1 MSFYTGTQA
10 EVLFSNPVAYPAE
23 GASSTS
29 AVLLPT
35 GASSAYQQPLF
46 PGGFW
51 QQGRANQ
58 VVTGLMSGV
67 ISGQGS
73 ATTATLT
80 LALNTANNTAS
91 SNATLGAF
99 PALTMTSFSAGPFWV
114 HFAIQARVVGYGTSS
129 VSTQLVTSGA
139 FWATGNSTSV
149 FSLLAP
155 TTLST
160 IDFSVNQWFSPTVTM
175 STNSASNTMTLQQL
189 VIWGEN

>member
-10 EVLFSNPVAYPAE
+10 EVLFSNPAAYPAA
-23 GASSTS
+23 GGSSTS

-35 GASSAYQQPLF
+35 GASGAYQQPLF

-51 QQGRANQ
+51 QQGRQNQ

-67 ISGQGS
+67 ITGEAS
-73 ATTATLT
+73 ATTATVT

-99 PALTMTSFSAGPFWV
+99 PALTITSFSSGPFWL
-114 HFAIQARVVGYGTSS
+114 HFQIQARNVGYGTSS

-175 STNSASNTMTLQQL
+175 STNSTNSMTLQQL